1 MLQHDHITSFKIMT
15 KNFVSFNVEY
25 YKNSNAAGEIGH
37 VQRVF
42 AENTNQIKEF
52 AKDNFGC
59 GYNIYDRYK
68 DVYKQVEDIKKKKI
82 QENANT
88 FIDGVLSFSRDQML
102 EIMKDPD
109 WKTSFSEHIEQFMQD
124 VKDKTG
130 MEPLGWEMHMD
141 EGHKDPVTGK
151 YKMNYHAQCIFF
163 NYDFKTNTAPLRKL
177 EGRKGESIWSKLQGT
192 AGQRFE
198 DLGFVRGVS
207 ADMTKAKHKKKD
219 DFIASKQAE
228 IDRLQAELVD
238 LQAHHDQAL
247 QANQELLEEA
257 AAATDEILAECN
269 EAIDILNKREEKR
282 VAESEL
288 RETIKNNIEYFTNK
302 FNTSSGLRSFVERF
316 TQTYPAFT
324 ESLKTTYNRLVEFF
338 NIDDSGDPLS
348 VLEMTKEKIEKV
360 HEINEEIKGRARK
373 IKP

>member
-141 EGHKDPVTGK
+141 EGHKDRVTGK

-228 IDRLQAELVD
+228 IDRLQAELA
-238 LQAHHDQAL
+238 QRQIQQEQAL
-247 QANQELLEEA
+247 QVNQELLEEA

-288 RETIKNNIEYFTNK
+288 RETIKNNIEQFTEK
-302 FNTSSGLRSFVERF
+302 FNESSKLRTYVESFSQSFPV
-316 TQTYPAFT
+316 FT
-324 ESLKTTYNRLVEFF
+324 EALKTTYKRLVEFF

-348 VLEMTKEKIEKV
+348 TLKMTKENIAKV
-360 HEINEEIKGRARK
+360 KEINDGLKRK
-373 IKP
+373 FKI

>member
-1 MLQHDHITSFKIMT
+1 M
-15 KNFVSFNVEY
+15 KNYVSFNAKY
-25 YKNSNAAGEIGH
+25 YKNSNASGEIGH

-42 AENTNQIKEF
+42 ATNTNQIVEF

-68 DVYKQVEDIKKKKI
+68 EVFNQVESIKGKKI
-82 QENANT
+82 QKTANT
-88 FIDGVLSFSRDQML
+88 FMDGVLSFSRDHML

-124 VKDKTG
+124 VKEKTG

-141 EGHKDPVTGK
+141 EGHKDPVTGE
-151 YKMNYHAQCIFF
+151 YKLNYHAQCIFF
-163 NYDFKTNTAPLRKL
+163 NYDFKTNKAPLRDL
-177 EGRKGESIWSKLQGT
+177 MGRKGDSIWSKLQDT
-192 AGQRFE
+192 AGKRFE

-207 ADMTKAKHKKKD
+207 ADMTKAKHDEKD

-228 IDRLQAELVD
+228 IERLQAELV
-238 LQAHHDQAL
+238 QRQIQQERAL
-247 QANQELLEEA
+247 KANQELLEEA

-288 RETIKNNIEYFTNK
+288 RETIKNNIDQFTEK
-302 FNTSSGLRSFVERF
+302 FNNSSKLRSYVESF
-316 TQTYPAFT
+316 SQSFPVFT
-324 ESLKTTYNRLVEFF
+324 EALKTTYKRLVEFF

-348 VLEMTKEKIEKV
+348 TLKMTKENIAKV
-360 HEINEEIKGRARK
+360 KEINDGLKRK
-373 IKP
+373 FKI

>member
-247 QANQELLEEA
+247 QANQELLEA
-257 AAATDEILAECN
+257 AAVATDQILAECN
-269 EAIDILNKREEKR
+269 SAIDIVNKREEKR
-282 VAESEL
+282 IAEEDL
-288 RETIKNNIEYFTNK
+288 RDRIKNNINQFTEI
-302 FNTSSGLRSFVERF
+302 FNNSPKLRSYVEDF
-316 TQTYPAFT
+316 SNTFPKFT
-324 ESLKTTYNRLVEFF
+324 EALKTTYKQLIEFF
-338 NIDDSGDPLS
+338 NIDDSGDPLL
-348 VLEMTKEKIEKV
+348 VLKDTQENIEKV
-360 HEINEEIKGRARK
+360 RSINKRMK
-373 IKP
+373 NKP

>member
-1 MLQHDHITSFKIMT
+1 MT
-15 KNFVSFNVEY
+15 KNFVSFNAKY

-68 DVYKQVEDIKKKKI
+68 DVFKQVEGIKKKKI

-88 FIDGVLSFSRDQML
+88 FMDGVLSFSRDQML
-102 EIMKDPD
+102 EIMKAPD
-109 WKTSFSEHIEQFMQD
+109 WKTTFSEHIEQFMQD
-124 VKDKTG
+124 VKEKTG

-141 EGHKDPVTGK
+141 EGHKDPETGE

-163 NYDFKTNTAPLRKL
+163 NYDFKTNKAPLRDL
-177 EGRKGESIWSKLQGT
+177 MGRKGESIWSKLQDT

-207 ADMTKAKHKKKD
+207 ADMTKAKHKEKD

-238 LQAHHDQAL
+238 RQTHLDRAL
-247 QANQELLEEA
+247 QFNEELLVEVATRVDAIVSDFNVNGA
-257 AAATDEILAECN
+257 AYDSLIERVELEKEVRKDIKSMYDNVKNMLN
-269 EAIDILNKREEKR
+269 ESPIFKNLQQQ
-282 VAESEL
+282 L
-288 RETIKNNIEYFTNK
+288 RN
-302 FNTSSGLRSFVERF
+302 SFPDF
-316 TQTYPAFT
+316 YNS
-324 ESLKTTYNRLVEFF
+324 SLKLCNKVAAYF
-338 NIDDSGDPLS
+338 NADSGGGELLPL
-348 VLEMTKEKIEKV
+348 LKETKENAVKMKSL
-360 HEINEEIKGRARK
+360 NDDLKGRNGK
-373 IKP
+373 FKL

>member
-1 MLQHDHITSFKIMT
+1 MS
-15 KNFVSFNVEY
+15 NFVSFNVKY
-25 YKNSNAAGEIGH
+25 YKNSNASGEIGH

-42 AENTNQIKEF
+42 AENTNSVKEF
-52 AKDNFGC
+52 EKDNFGC
-59 GYNIYDRYK
+59 GFNIF
-68 DVYKQVEDIKKKKI
+68 DVYRETFKKVEKIKGKKI

-88 FIDGVLSFSRDQML
+88 FIDGVLGFSRDQMI
-102 EIMKDPD
+102 EVMKDPD
-109 WKTSFSEHIEQFMQD
+109 WKTSFSAHIEQFMQD
-124 VKDKTG
+124 VKEKTG
-130 MEPLGWEMHMD
+130 LEPLGWEMHMD
-141 EGHKDPVTGK
+141 EGHTNAETGEFEH
-151 YKMNYHAQCIFF
+151 NYHAQLIFF
-163 NYDFKTNTAPLRKL
+163 NYDFKKNTAPLRKMN
-177 EGRKGESIWSKLQGT
+177 ERKGDSIWAKLQDV
-192 AGQRFE
+192 AGNRFA
-198 DLGFVRGVS
+198 DLGFIRGVTT
-207 ADMTKAKHKKKD
+207 DITHAKHLSKD
-219 DFIASKQAE
+219 DYIAAKQAE
-228 IDRLQAELVD
+228 IDRLQAELA
-238 LQAHHDQAL
+238 QRQIQQDQAL
-247 QANQELLEEA
+247 QDNQELLEA
-257 AAATDEILAECN
+257 AAKATDEILAECN
-269 EAIDILNKREEKR
+269 VAIDILNKREEKR

>member
-1 MLQHDHITSFKIMT
+1 M
-15 KNFVSFNVEY
+15 KNYVSFNAKY

-42 AENTNQIKEF
+42 AENTNQIKQF
-52 AKDNFGC
+52 AADNFGC

-68 DVYKQVEDIKKKKI
+68 EVYDQVESIKGKKI
-82 QENANT
+82 QKNSNT
-88 FIDGVLSFSRDQML
+88 FMDGVLSFSRDQML
-102 EIMKDPD
+102 EIMKKPD

-124 VKDKTG
+124 VKEQTG

-141 EGHKDPVTGK
+141 EGHKDPETGE

-207 ADMTKAKHKKKD
+207 ADMTKAKHQEKD

-228 IDRLQAELVD
+228 IERLQAELVD
-238 LQAHHDQAL
+238 RQTRLDRAL
-247 QANQELLEEA
+247 QDNQEILE
-257 AAATDEILAECN
+257 
-269 EAIDILNKREEKR
+269 R
-282 VAESEL
+282 VAVGIDDLIEQHNKANDIFNRFEERIELEKEIKSDIKEVAQSIYKEVKSNEFLTNLYEQFKTIFPETHAKIGNLYNKVAHYFNKDSDASEL
-288 RETIKNNIEYFTNK
+288 LPLLKEAK
-302 FNTSSGLRSFVERF
+302 
-316 TQTYPAFT
+316 
-324 ESLKTTYNRLVEFF
+324 ESIPDLENLQDELKRKT
-338 NIDDSGDPLS
+338 
-348 VLEMTKEKIEKV
+348 
-360 HEINEEIKGRARK
+360 K
-373 IKP
+373 IKI

>member
-1 MLQHDHITSFKIMT
+1 M
-15 KNFVSFNVEY
+15 KNYVSFNAKY
-25 YKNSNAAGEIGH
+25 YKNSNASGEIGH

-42 AENTNQIKEF
+42 ATNTNQIVEF

-68 DVYKQVEDIKKKKI
+68 EVFNQVESIKGKKI
-82 QENANT
+82 QKTANT
-88 FIDGVLSFSRDQML
+88 FMDGVLSFSRDHML

-124 VKDKTG
+124 VKEKTG

-141 EGHKDPVTGK
+141 EGHKDPVTGE
-151 YKMNYHAQCIFF
+151 YKLNYHAQCIFF
-163 NYDFKTNTAPLRKL
+163 NYDFKTNKAPLRDL
-177 EGRKGESIWSKLQGT
+177 MGRKGDSIWSKLQDT
-192 AGQRFE
+192 AGKRFE

-207 ADMTKAKHKKKD
+207 ADMTKAKHDEKD

-228 IDRLQAELVD
+228 IERLQAELV
-238 LQAHHDQAL
+238 QRQIQQERAL
-247 QANQELLEEA
+247 KANQELLEEA

-269 EAIDILNKREEKR
+269 EAIDIMNKREEKR

-288 RETIKNNIEYFTNK
+288 RETIKNNIDQFTEK
-302 FNTSSGLRSFVERF
+302 FNNSSKLRSYVESF
-316 TQTYPAFT
+316 SQSFPVFT
-324 ESLKTTYNRLVEFF
+324 EALKTTYKRLVEFF

-348 VLEMTKEKIEKV
+348 TLKMTKENIAKV
-360 HEINEEIKGRARK
+360 KEINDGLKRK
-373 IKP
+373 FKI

>member
-1 MLQHDHITSFKIMT
+1 M
-15 KNFVSFNVEY
+15 KNFVSFNAKY

-59 GYNIYDRYK
+59 GFDIHERYK
-68 DVYKQVEDIKKKKI
+68 EVFKQVEDIKGKKI
-82 QENANT
+82 QKNSNT
-88 FIDGVLSFSRDQML
+88 FMDGVLSFSRDHML

-109 WKTSFSEHIEQFMQD
+109 WKTSFSNHINDFMQD
-124 VKDKTG
+124 VKKQTG

-141 EGHKDPVTGK
+141 EGHKDPVTGE
-151 YKMNYHAQCIFF
+151 YKLNYHAQCIFF
-163 NYDFKTNTAPLRKL
+163 NYDFKTNKAPLRDL
-177 EGRKGESIWSKLQGT
+177 MGRKGDSIWSKLQDT
-192 AGQRFE
+192 AGKRFE

-207 ADMTKAKHKKKD
+207 ADMTKAKHDEKD

-228 IDRLQAELVD
+228 IERLQAELA
-238 LQAHHDQAL
+238 QRQIQQERAL
-247 QANQELLEEA
+247 KANQELLEEA

-282 VAESEL
+282 IAENEL
-288 RETIKNNIEYFTNK
+288 RETIKNNIDQFTEK
-302 FNTSSGLRSFVERF
+302 FNQSSKLRSYVESF
-316 TQTYPAFT
+316 SQSFPVFT
-324 ESLKTTYNRLVEFF
+324 EALKTTYKRLVEFF

-348 VLEMTKEKIEKV
+348 TLKMTKENIAKV
-360 HEINEEIKGRARK
+360 KEINDGLKRK
-373 IKP
+373 FKI

>member
-1 MLQHDHITSFKIMT
+1 M
-15 KNFVSFNVEY
+15 KNYVSFNVEY
-25 YKNSNAAGEIGH
+25 YKNSNASGEIGH

-68 DVYKQVEDIKKKKI
+68 EVYDQVESIKGKKI
-82 QENANT
+82 QKTANT

-109 WKTSFSEHIEQFMQD
+109 WKTSFSNHINDFMQD
-124 VKDKTG
+124 VKEQTG

-141 EGHKDPVTGK
+141 EGHKDPVTGQ

-177 EGRKGESIWSKLQGT
+177 MERKGESIWSKLQGT

-219 DFIASKQAE
+219 DYIAHKQAE
-228 IDRLQAELVD
+228 IDRLQAELV
-238 LQAHHDQAL
+238 QRQIHQDQAIRF
-247 QANQELLEEA
+247 NQELLEEVA
-257 AAATDEILAECN
+257 AKVDDIVQDFNKHGAAYNSLIERVHLEREVRKDIKSMYDEVKDMLNENPIFKNLQQQLRNSFPDFYNKSVNFCN
-269 EAIDILNKREEKR
+269 K
-282 VAESEL
+282 VAS
-288 RETIKNNIEYFTNK
+288 YFN
-302 FNTSSGLRSFVERF
+302 
-316 TQTYPAFT
+316 A
-324 ESLKTTYNRLVEFF
+324 
-338 NIDDSGDPLS
+338 DSGDGELLPL
-348 VLEMTKEKIEKV
+348 LKETRENAIKLKSL
-360 HEINEEIKGRARK
+360 NDDLKGRNGK
-373 IKP
+373 FKP

>member
-1 MLQHDHITSFKIMT
+1 MK
-15 KNFVSFNVEY
+15 KNFVSLNVEY
-25 YKNSNAAGEIGH
+25 YKNSNASGEIGH

-42 AENTNQIKEF
+42 AENTNLIKEF

-59 GYNIYDRYK
+59 GYNIYERYK
-68 DVYKQVEDIKKKKI
+68 EVYDQVESIKGKKI
-82 QENANT
+82 QKTANT
-88 FIDGVLSFSRDQML
+88 FIDGVLAFSRDQMN
-102 EIMKDPD
+102 EVMKDPD
-109 WKTSFSEHIEQFMQD
+109 WKTSFSAHIEQFMQD
-124 VKDKTG
+124 VKEKTG

-151 YKMNYHAQCIFF
+151 YKINYHAQLIFF
-163 NYDFKTNTAPLRKL
+163 NYDFKTNTAPLRKYM
-177 EGRKGESIWSKLQGT
+177 ERKGESIWAKLQDV
-192 AGQRFE
+192 AGDRFANF
-198 DLGFVRGVS
+198 GFVRGVS
-207 ADMTKAKHKKKD
+207 AEITKAKHQRKD

-228 IDRLQAELVD
+228 IDRLQAELA
-238 LQAHHDQAL
+238 QRQIQQDQAL
-247 QANQELLEEA
+247 QANQELLEA
-257 AAATDEILAECN
+257 AAVATDQILAECN

-282 VAESEL
+282 IAENEL